1 MKPLLTVDLNIH
13 ELFDQ
18 IRFKQDELA
27 FNALYRML
35 ATKLSRFAY
44 AFVEDTGA
52 CKEIVNDV
60 FLRLWLNRVNLAHV
74 RNIQVYLYISVK
86 NACLNHIRSTSSR
99 LARELNASGSLY
111 FQLNADPSE
120 LLISKELHAEII
132 KAVNNLP
139 PRCKLIFKMV
149 KEDGLSS
156 KEVAG
161 ILDLSDKT
169 VFAQLAISLKR
180 IESVIK

>member
-1 MKPLLTVDLNIH
+1 MNIQ
-13 ELFDQ
+13 ELFDL

-27 FNALYRML
+27 FNSLYRML
-35 ATKLSRFAY
+35 TAKLNRFAH
-44 AFVEDTGA
+44 AFVDDTGV

-60 FLRLWLNRVNLAHV
+60 FLRLWLNRANLSHI
-74 RNIQVYLYISVK
+74 RNVQVYLYISVK
-86 NACLNHIRSTSSR
+86 NACLNHIKSISSR
-99 LARELNASGSLY
+99 RQRELNATDSLY
-111 FQLNADPSE
+111 FQLSADPAE
-120 LLISKELHAEII
+120 LLISKELHTEII
-132 KAVNNLP
+132 KAVNSLP

-169 VFAQLAISLKR
+169 VFAQLAIALKR
-180 IESVIK
+180 IESVIKPGL

>member
-1 MKPLLTVDLNIH
+1 MNID
-13 ELFDQ
+13 ELFDL
-18 IRFKQDELA
+18 IRYKQDELA

-35 ATKLSRFAY
+35 AIKLSRFADAY
-44 AFVEDTGA
+44 VEDTEA

-60 FLRLWLNRVNLAHV
+60 FIRLWLNRSNLTHI
-74 RNIQVYLYISVK
+74 RNVQVYLYISVK
-86 NACLNHIRSTSSR
+86 NASLNNLKSTSSR
-99 LARELNASGSLY
+99 RLRELNASGSLY
-111 FQLNADPSE
+111 FQLNADPSQ

-132 KAVNNLP
+132 KAVNSLP

-161 ILDLSDKT
+161 ILGLSNKT
-169 VFAQLAISLKR
+169 VFAQLAIALKR
-180 IESVIK
+180 IESVINSSL

>member
-1 MKPLLTVDLNIH
+1 LNID
-13 ELFDQ
+13 ELFDL
-18 IRFKQDELA
+18 IRYKQDELA
-27 FNALYRML
+27 FNALYRTL
-35 ATKLSRFAY
+35 TIKLSRFAY
-44 AFVEDTGA
+44 AYVEDTEA

-60 FLRLWLNRVNLAHV
+60 FIRLWLNRSNLAHI
-74 RNIQVYLYISVK
+74 RNVQVYLYISVK
-86 NACLNHIRSTSSR
+86 NASLNNLKSTSSR
-99 LARELNASGSLY
+99 RLRELNASGSLY

-132 KAVNNLP
+132 KAVNSLP

-161 ILDLSDKT
+161 ILGLSNKT
-169 VFAQLAISLKR
+169 VFAQLAIALKR
-180 IESVIK
+180 IESVINSSL

>member
-1 MKPLLTVDLNIH
+1 MNIQ
-13 ELFDQ
+13 ELFDL

-27 FNALYRML
+27 FNALYRMM
-35 ATKLSRFAY
+35 TSKLSRFAA
-44 AFVEDTGA
+44 AFVDDPGV

-60 FLRLWLNRVNLAHV
+60 FLRLWLNRSNSAHIN
-74 RNIQVYLYISVK
+74 NIQVYLYISVK
-86 NACLNHIRSTSSR
+86 NSCLNYLKSASSR
-99 LARELNASGSLY
+99 RFRELNASGSLY
-111 FQLNADPSE
+111 FQLDADPSE

-132 KAVNNLP
+132 KTVNSLP

-161 ILDLSDKT
+161 ILEISNKT
-169 VFAQLAISLKR
+169 VFAQLTIALKR
-180 IESVIK
+180 IESVVKSHF